1 MLVNANLK
9 MLLGGRAHTFGL
21 TMLRNV
27 AVTNQQNGRR
37 EFSSA
42 HVSSALLLELPNA
55 EAFTLWLHLNKEE
68 GGLPLIKTL
77 EVQTEA
83 APAQYQFKHLS
94 FQEGLFAQHLLLQ
107 AEEGWEGWATELGLL
122 RLT

>member
-1 MLVNANLK
+1 
-9 MLLGGRAHTFGL
+9 
-21 TMLRNV
+21 MLRNV
-27 AVTNQQNGRR
+27 AVQNQLQGRR

-42 HVSSALLLELPNA
+42 HVAKALLLELPNA

-94 FQEGLFAQHLLLQ
+94 FQEGLFAQHLCCRRRRGGR
-107 AEEGWEGWATELGLL
+107 AGRPT
-122 RLT
+122 RTPPSSSTTPS